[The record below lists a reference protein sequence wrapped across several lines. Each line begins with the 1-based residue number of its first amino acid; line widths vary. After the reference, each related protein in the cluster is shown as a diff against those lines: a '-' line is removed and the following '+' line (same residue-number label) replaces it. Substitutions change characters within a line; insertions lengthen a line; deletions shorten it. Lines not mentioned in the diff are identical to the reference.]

1 MIIGII
7 EKKASGKHLQ
17 MDNNDV
23 HIVNYLEAIAPILQE
38 EVLLSFCPP
47 AFLRFNLGM
56 NWY

>member
-23 HIVNYLEAIAPILQE
+23 HIANYLEGITSIRQE
-38 EVLLSFCPP
+38 DDFVHSVAE
-47 AFLRFNLGM
+47 
-56 NWY
+56 